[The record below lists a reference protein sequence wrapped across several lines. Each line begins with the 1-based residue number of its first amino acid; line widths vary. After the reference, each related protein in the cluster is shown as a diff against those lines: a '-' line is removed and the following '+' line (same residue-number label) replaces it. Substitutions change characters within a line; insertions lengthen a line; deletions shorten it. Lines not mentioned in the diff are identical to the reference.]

1 MAILTLFR
9 HQLRLTTHLLQT
21 HMQASSPTHFRQ
33 QASAVHQVAQ
43 PCSRG
48 VIAEAA
54 RAEVRRLSTCPVGPR
69 SYALGSIT
77 SMEKITKV
85 RHSLSAGMAPSYK
98 WEQRRTAVPEQVLV
112 SQSSQLAAEAVAAEG
127 LL

>member
-1 MAILTLFR
+1 MAILTIFR
-9 HQLRLTTHLLQT
+9 HQLRLTMHPLQIP
-21 HMQASSPTHFRQ
+21 MRASSPTHFRQ
-33 QASAVHQVAQ
+33 QAWAVHQVAQ

-48 VIAEAA
+48 VMAEAA

-85 RHSLSAGMAPSYK
+85 RHSLSAGMALSYK
-98 WEQRRTAVPEQVLV
+98 WEQRRPAVLAPVMV
-112 SQSSQLAAEAVAAEG
+112 SHSSHIGA
-127 LL
+127 

>member
-1 MAILTLFR
+1 MAILTISR
-9 HQLRLTTHLLQT
+9 HQLRLTMHSLQIP
-21 HMQASSPTHFRQ
+21 MRASSPTHFRQ
-33 QASAVHQVAQ
+33 QAWAVHQVAQ

-48 VIAEAA
+48 VMAEAA

-69 SYALGSIT
+69 SYAPGSIT

-85 RHSLSAGMAPSYK
+85 RHSLSAGMARSYK
-98 WEQRRTAVPEQVLV
+98 WEQRRTAAPEQVVV